1 MKLFQRMTSI
11 LTVAVIFL
19 LALSQSASAQVP
31 ARFYWK
37 SLVGGSAVPVIYMD
51 ASGNS
56 NPMDPANFIIPDSSF
71 EASVALGGYAQTFS
85 LFDRSALVAALLPVG
100 RISANASLFGQD
112 FTESTNGY
120 GDPTL
125 EFVINLVGP
134 PPIKNIPDQI
144 RYEPGFSLDLLFDL
158 IVPIGEYDDKQLL
171 NMGQNRWYGR
181 VATPIVWQIG
191 SWVPGR
197 RTTLEFLPSAWV
209 FADNDDFMGHELST
223 DPKFQV
229 EAHLTRDFHKDLW
242 GSVDLNWMYGGQSS
256 LDGNDGEDLD
266 MLGMGFT
273 LGYHVNENIQL
284 TAGYMAS
291 VNDNDP
297 GDLQMD
303 VFKISLV
310 FGWHPLI
317 EGMKRLGAE

>member
-1 MKLFQRMTSI
+1 MKLFRRMTST

-19 LALSQSASAQVP
+19 LALSQSVSAQVP

-100 RISANASLFGQD
+100 RISANASLFGLD

-144 RYEPGFSLDLLFDL
+144 RYEPGFSLDLLVDL